1 MLNVTEVTFCG
12 LQKVYI
18 DGLYQWDYGQMLAFP
33 ELALPSTYEV
43 HFAQGEET
51 CTVLG
56 GEDGVEIPDAYLQKA
71 ETITAYIYL
80 HQTEDDGETVYVV
93 GIPVL
98 ARPEPSEG
106 TPTPVEQNL
115 ITQAI
120 AALNA
125 AVAEA
130 DQHAVNADLSAQDA
144 EQSAREAAQSAQ
156 DAAESAASIDMSNYA
171 TKAELQ
177 SEASARSSAD
187 TSLENAIDAE
197 VQRATLAEASIRS
210 AIPSK
215 TSQLQNDS
223 GYITNAPVA
232 SVNGKTGAVNLTASD
247 VGALPSSTAIP
258 SKTSDL
264 QNDSNY
270 ITASEAPVQSVNGQ
284 TGAVT
289 IPTATTSAN
298 GLMSSTD
305 KSRLDDLDAE
315 LVDIRVGA
323 DGTTYAS
330 AGDAVRGQIGDLNGI
345 LNELTIVNSEFVDI
359 TNSLTSLGDGYYNNP
374 AVMRL
379 KQWLEND
386 NVKSYSYIGHAGDQ
400 FKVTGYSYYSAKLY
414 FLYDQTTDTVSTVF
428 PSTSDR
434 NLHTDTFTLER
445 DCTIYFGTWVSHL
458 SDFVVEKAT
467 KVITIDDNSIGNHT
481 INLNKLDDTVNPL
494 YGKTALFFGDS
505 ICHGTSVG
513 SSSPYYGWGWAGR
526 IGTKNEMNWHNLGI
540 SGRTVLYNNTGESND
555 VVVAYQ
561 TYQEADY
568 IILYAFLND
577 GFQAVA
583 QGTISDTYT
592 AEFDNTASYCEAFEY
607 MIQKCIEQW
616 SSARIGVI
624 IPHKVTSSRIPPYQ
638 ELARQ
643 ICKKWSIPYIDL
655 FNESG
660 MTVQIQAHAQL
671 YFSDGATHLT
681 DAGYDMITP
690 KIEAWM
696 KTL

>member
-1 MLNVTEVTFCG
+1 MADVSDGSTKISVSINELFGTGIQSVEQTRTSEESGGENEITVTLTNGVTSQFYVKNGGSGGMPLLAETSEDMVETDKLYLYVCNEEG
-12 LQKVYI
+12 YVYGNIYGYSHDEWVMVDTYAVGYDSDLSVTSERAVQNKVVTAELMAKANSADVNNAINAETSARQSEIAVERARI
-18 DGLYQWDYGQMLAFP
+18 DNII
-33 ELALPSTYEV
+33 ALPDGST
-43 HFAQGEET
+43 
-51 CTVLG
+51 
-56 GEDGVEIPDAYLQKA
+56 
-71 ETITAYIYL
+71 TA
-80 HQTEDDGETVYVV
+80 
-93 GIPVL
+93 
-98 ARPEPSEG
+98 
-106 TPTPVEQNL
+106 
-115 ITQAI
+115 
-120 AALNA
+120 
-125 AVAEA
+125 
-130 DQHAVNADLSAQDA
+130 
-144 EQSAREAAQSAQ
+144 
-156 DAAESAASIDMSNYA
+156 
-171 TKAELQ
+171 
-177 SEASARSSAD
+177 
-187 TSLENAIDAE
+187 
-197 VQRATLAEASIRS
+197 
-210 AIPSK
+210 
-215 TSQLQNDS
+215 
-223 GYITNAPVA
+223 
-232 SVNGKTGAVNLTASD
+232 
-247 VGALPSSTAIP
+247 
-258 SKTSDL
+258 
-264 QNDSNY
+264 
-270 ITASEAPVQSVNGQ
+270 
-284 TGAVT
+284 
-289 IPTATTSAN
+289 
-298 GLMSSTD
+298 
-305 KSRLDDLDAE
+305 DAE
-315 LVDIRVGA
+315 LVDIRIGA

-345 LNELTIVNSEFVDI
+345 LNELAIVNSEFVDI
-359 TNSLTSLGDGYYNNP
+359 TNSLTSLGDGYYDNP
-374 AVMRL
+374 AAMKL
-379 KQWLEND
+379 KKWAEND

-400 FKVTGYSYYSAKLY
+400 FKVTGYSYYAAKLY

-445 DCTIYFGTWVSHL
+445 DCTIYFSTWVSHL

-568 IILYAFLND
+568 IILEACLND
-577 GFQAVA
+577 GFQAVT